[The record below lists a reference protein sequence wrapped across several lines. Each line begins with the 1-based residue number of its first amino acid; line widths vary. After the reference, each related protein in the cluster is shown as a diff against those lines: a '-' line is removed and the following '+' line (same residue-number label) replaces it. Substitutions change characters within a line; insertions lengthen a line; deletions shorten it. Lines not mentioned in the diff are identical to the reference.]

1 MKFNKNFRQSVNIT
15 LFFSL
20 PAILFF
26 ACVEMKFIITIDGP
40 AGSGKST
47 VAKMLAKKLG
57 AEHLSSGKIYRAMAL
72 LYKRE
77 KGNLKKVI
85 EKSSEINLDKLSELE
100 PEISG
105 EDIGKK
111 ASEIS
116 RIPEIRKKSDE
127 IQRRIVFS
135 SQKSFVVDGR
145 DEGTVVFPD
154 ADVKIYLDASLEE
167 RAKRRLLDEKKK
179 KKGGGE
185 KTNPE
190 NTFSQEE
197 LNVFIKLISERDK
210 MDSERDISPLRIPEG
225 AIYIDST
232 GKTPEEVL
240 SEILEEIGRRKPEI
254 LHSLNVD

>member
-1 MKFNKNFRQSVNIT
+1 M
-15 LFFSL
+15 FF
-20 PAILFF
+20 PVILFV
-26 ACVEMKFIITIDGP
+26 ALLIGAMKFIITIDGP

-47 VAKMLAKKLG
+47 IAKMLAKKLG

-77 KGNLKKVI
+77 KGDIKRVI

-127 IQRRIVFS
+127 IQRKIVFS

-179 KKGGGE
+179 KKEKKEIGVGEGGGGE
-185 KTNPE
+185 EETTE

-197 LNVFIKLISERDK
+197 LSIFMKLISERDK
-210 MDSERDISPLRIPEG
+210 MDRERDISPLRIPEG

-240 SEILEEIGRRKPEI
+240 TEILEEIRRRKPEI